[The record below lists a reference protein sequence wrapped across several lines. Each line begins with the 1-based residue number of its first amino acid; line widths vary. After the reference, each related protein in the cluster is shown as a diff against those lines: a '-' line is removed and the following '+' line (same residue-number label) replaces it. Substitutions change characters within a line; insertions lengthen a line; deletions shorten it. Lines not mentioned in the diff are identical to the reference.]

1 MSTSETL
8 AHEVKYCVSDLAACW
23 TCHKHTTNRMPA
35 EFPDFASEEGATCG
49 CDTGQALEM
58 EEPGGKARVDA
69 SGGPRAR
76 GGCQVCM
83 HPATLQVWVRGK
95 SGPAQGDHIWDP

>member
-1 MSTSETL
+1 MSTSEILT
-8 AHEVKYCVSDLAACW
+8 HGVKYCDSDLAERW
-23 TCHKHTTNRMPA
+23 TCHKHTTRMSA
-35 EFPDFASEEGATCG
+35 EFPDFASEEGATRG
-49 CDTGQALEM
+49 CDTRQALGM
-58 EEPGGKARVDA
+58 EELGGKARVDA

-83 HPATLQVWVRGK
+83 HPANAQDWVRCK